1 MRPRA
6 WPLHFAPVMARQ
18 PATSWLRPL
27 YRLFTAAVSFI
38 VIVCSASISYADEG
52 GVSFWI
58 PGLYGSLAAAP
69 QVPGW
74 AVGIIDLY
82 NPVSAGGNVAAAR
95 QVTINGIKGTVNV
108 NLNATLKANPN
119 LILVAP
125 TYVFGPPTQQKNSPP
140 PILTKTPPQR

>member
-6 WPLHFAPVMARQ
+6 SPLDLASITARQ
-18 PATSWLRPL
+18 PAASWLRPL
-27 YRLFTAAVSFI
+27 FRLFTAAVSFI
-38 VIVCSASISYADEG
+38 VIVCSPSLSSADEG

-95 QVTINGIKGTVNV
+95 QVTINGFKG
-108 NLNATLKANPN
+108 
-119 LILVAP
+119 
-125 TYVFGPPTQQKNSPP
+125 
-140 PILTKTPPQR
+140 